1 MRSSLSLSSLCRAR
15 RDARCAAPQPSSE
28 ELCDTVE
35 RGRESELS
43 DCLLRGADPNA
54 VVQDYYCTSGTC
66 TSALWIAVIGGFGG
80 RVSLLAAAGADLNV
94 LDESNG
100 NTVLM
105 ELARKGQ
112 TRMCRR
118 LLEVGADHTVKDED
132 GRAALDLAREKGW
145 DTTAAVLEAWANGTR
160 DPALLHRTTLGLPSD
175 ATEAQVLEAEAEYKE
190 PRLLGDAPCL
200 VM

>member
-1 MRSSLSLSSLCRAR
+1 M
-15 RDARCAAPQPSSE
+15 
-28 ELCDTVE
+28 E

-43 DCLLRGADPNA
+43 DCLLRGADPTA
-54 VVQDYYCTSGTC
+54 VVHR

-80 RVSLLAAAGADLNV
+80 CVSLLAAAGADLNV
-94 LDESNG
+94 LDESDG

-118 LLEVGADHTVKDED
+118 LLEVGADHTVKDEA
-132 GRAALDLAREKGW
+132 GRAALELAREKGW

-160 DPALLHRTTLGLPSD
+160 DPALLHRTALGLPSD
-175 ATEAQVLEAEAEYKE
+175 ATEAEVLEAEAEYKE

-200 VM
+200 IM

>member
-1 MRSSLSLSSLCRAR
+1 MYLAFAVIAGLIGGAFSVYMRM
-15 RDARCAAPQPSSE
+15 
-28 ELCDTVE
+28 ELM
-35 RGRESELS
+35 
-43 DCLLRGADPNA
+43 DPGVQYMVNEDGSPDGHQWNMFVTA
-54 VVQDYYCTSGTC
+54 HGLIMVFFVVMP
-66 TSALWIAVIGGFGG
+66 AVIGGFGG
-80 RVSLLAAAGADLNV
+80 CVSLLAAAGADLNV

-118 LLEVGADHTVKDED
+118 LLEAGADHTVKDEA
-132 GRAALDLAREKGW
+132 GRTALDLAREKGW

-160 DPALLHRTTLGLPSD
+160 DPALLHRTALGLPSD
-175 ATEAQVLEAEAEYKE
+175 ATVAEVLEAEAEYGE

-200 VM
+200 IM

>member
-1 MRSSLSLSSLCRAR
+1 MRSSLSLSSLC

-35 RGRESELS
+35 RLRQTELS
-43 DCLLRGADPNA
+43 NCLLRGADPTA
-54 VVQDYYCTSGTC
+54 VVHR

-100 NTVLM
+100 NTALM
-105 ELARKGQ
+105 ELARKGW

-118 LLEVGADHTVKDED
+118 LLELGADHTLKDRA
-132 GRAALDLAREKGW
+132 GRTALVLAREKGW
-145 DTTAAVLEAWANGTR
+145 DTTAAVLEAWADGTR
-160 DPALLHRTTLGLPSD
+160 DPALLHRTALGLPSD
-175 ATEAQVLEAEAEYKE
+175 ATDAEVLEAEAEYEE
-190 PRLLGDAPCL
+190 PLPRGDVPCL
-200 VM
+200 IM

>member
-43 DCLLRGADPNA
+43 ACLLRGADPTA
-54 VVQDYYCTSGTC
+54 VVHR

-80 RVSLLAAAGADLNV
+80 CVSLLAAAGADLNV

-105 ELARKGQ
+105 ELARKGW

-118 LLEVGADHTVKDED
+118 LLELGADHTLKDRA
-132 GRAALDLAREKGW
+132 GRTALVLAREKGW
-145 DTTAAVLEAWANGTR
+145 DTTAAVLEAWADGTR
-160 DPALLHRTTLGLPSD
+160 DPALLHRTALGLPSD
-175 ATEAQVLEAEAEYKE
+175 ATEAEVLEAEAEYEE
-190 PRLLGDAPCL
+190 PLPRGDVPCL
-200 VM
+200 IM